1 MRLSKAT
8 GVIVVGGLLFGCQTG
23 HGNGNGPKASA
34 PAGSSLSAGD
44 EQTAAEL
51 QRTYRASHPGQQVG
65 YVNAVDPGRR
75 IISVAGIPA
84 EMVRPGAIMSIL
96 TAGGGTVE
104 AVAYAH
110 DYGYVQLRYQPLG
123 PGQTAPATGELA
135 IWNPGGQTVIPEAI
149 PPVGTPPTGAAPT
162 GAGTTG
168 TGGAVTN
175 PPSTEPPPP
184 PPPVVPATMPADQ
197 GRPTTYPLTDLQV
210 PATYPAQQPPTTET
224 PPPPPPVSPTTMP
237 ATRPALDINK

>member
-1 MRLSKAT
+1 MQLLKST
-8 GVIVVGGLLFGCQTG
+8 GVIVIGGLLLGCQ
-23 HGNGNGPKASA
+23 NGKNGSGPKAAA
-34 PAGSSLSAGD
+34 PEGSSLGAGD

-65 YVNAVDPGRR
+65 FVNAVDPGRR
-75 IISVAGIPA
+75 IISVSGIPP

-110 DYGYVQLRYQPLG
+110 DYGYVQLRYEPLG

-135 IWNPGGQTVIPEAI
+135 IWNPSGQTVIPEGI
-149 PPVGTPPTGAAPT
+149 PPVGTPPTGVAPT
-162 GAGTTG
+162 GTGAAGTG
-168 TGGAVTN
+168 TGAVIN
-175 PPSTEPPPP
+175 PATTEPPPP

-197 GRPTTYPLTDLQV
+197 ARPTTYPLTDIQP
-210 PATYPAQQPPTTET
+210 PATQPAVPTIET